1 LIIVVPVDSPCEE
14 NHELATIVLKE
25 LLMLRRLLFALPLL
39 AVAGAAPA
47 HAQCD
52 TRFDFFNRSSRTVME
67 FYFDSSR
74 NPNWTRDELGTGVL
88 PRGQGR
94 RFQAAHTGNYDF
106 RVVFDNGRAVELRQ
120 INICTTSRVTVT
132 DSGLRAE

>member
-1 LIIVVPVDSPCEE
+1 
-14 NHELATIVLKE
+14 
-25 LLMLRRLLFALPLL
+25 MLRRLVLALPLL
-39 AVAGAAPA
+39 AATGLAPA

-74 NPNWTRDELGTGVL
+74 NPNWTRDELGSGVL
-88 PRGQGR
+88 APGQGR
-94 RFQAAHTGNYDF
+94 RFQTAYTGMYDF

-120 INICTTSRVTVT
+120 VDICSTARVTVT
-132 DSGLRAE
+132 DQGLRAE